1 MKKIFPYIESFEKR
15 AFGMFIHW
23 GLYSEIG
30 RGEWVYH
37 MENMT
42 PEAYK
47 PLMDT
52 FTAKDFD
59 AEVIAKTAKA
69 AGCRYITL
77 TTRHH
82 DGFSLFDTKGLSE
95 FDVMHSPCGRDLIAE
110 FCDACRKFDLLPMLY
125 HTTLDWMHPDFNED
139 FEKYLEYLRKSVELL
154 CTNYGKIGGIWFD
167 GNWSKP
173 DADWQED
180 KLYGMIRR
188 LQPEAMIINNTGLNS
203 RGKTGHPEI
212 DSVTFEQG
220 CPTNGNRHA
229 LDKYVAAEMC
239 ETMND
244 HWGIAVNDFNYK
256 SPATMIEHL
265 CLCRKAEANYLLNI
279 GLCADGGFE
288 PMQKEILLLIG
299 RWTDLF
305 GEALYNTKPYRADQ
319 GSEFILKGNDKL
331 YIVCMQRGIAGDSNV
346 TVTKAED
353 GSSVFEDIAE
363 KIKSV
368 RWMDNK
374 ESVAFTQEGETFTV
388 QLVPQRYGSSFCVRI
403 AEAEIE

>member
-110 FCDACRKFDLLPMLY
+110 FCNACRKFDLLPMLY

-139 FEKYLEYLRKSVELL
+139 FEKYLEYLRKKCGAFVHELRK
-154 CTNYGKIGGIWFD
+154 N
-167 GNWSKP
+167 
-173 DADWQED
+173 
-180 KLYGMIRR
+180 RR
-188 LQPEAMIINNTGLNS
+188 
-203 RGKTGHPEI
+203 
-212 DSVTFEQG
+212 
-220 CPTNGNRHA
+220 
-229 LDKYVAAEMC
+229 
-239 ETMND
+239 
-244 HWGIAVNDFNYK
+244 
-256 SPATMIEHL
+256 HL
-265 CLCRKAEANYLLNI
+265 
-279 GLCADGGFE
+279 
-288 PMQKEILLLIG
+288 
-299 RWTDLF
+299 
-305 GEALYNTKPYRADQ
+305 
-319 GSEFILKGNDKL
+319 
-331 YIVCMQRGIAGDSNV
+331 V
-346 TVTKAED
+346 
-353 GSSVFEDIAE
+353 
-363 KIKSV
+363 
-368 RWMDNK
+368 
-374 ESVAFTQEGETFTV
+374 
-388 QLVPQRYGSSFCVRI
+388 
-403 AEAEIE
+403 